1 MTKAGLKTSISDISK
16 TCEWLS
22 TMKQNDK
29 PYKCEY
35 CGSSYVREKT
45 LFAHMCEKKRRALQK
60 DEKRVRYG
68 FYAFGRFYKLS
79 AGNKKEKTYED
90 FCKSPYY
97 NAFVKFGSFLNN
109 VQPLYP
115 EKYIDYVVTSGVKL
129 DHWCRDEMYEKYAI
143 ELIQKEGVET
153 ALERSV
159 MTMMEW
165 ADENDP
171 APWNHYFEHVS
182 LNRAVWH
189 IKDGKISPW
198 LLLNCK
204 SGKEMLSK
212 FNDEQ
217 LNMIFHI
224 VDPSHWALRF
234 KRQLRD
240 VELVKEVVKESSL

>member
-1 MTKAGLKTSISDISK
+1 MLQ
-16 TCEWLS
+16 ENNL
-22 TMKQNDK
+22 QDK
-29 PYKCEY
+29 PYVCEY
-35 CGSSYVREKT
+35 CGNGYTREKT
-45 LFAHMCEKKRRALQK
+45 LAVHMCQPKRRALQK
-60 DEKRVRYG
+60 NEKRVQLG
-68 FYAFGRFYKLS
+68 MYAFNQFYKLS
-79 AGNKKEKTYED
+79 AGSKKDKTYEE
-90 FCKSPYY
+90 FMKSPYY
-97 NAFVKFGSFLNN
+97 NAFVKFGSFVSN
-109 VQPLYP
+109 VKPLYP
-115 EKYIDYVVTSGVKL
+115 ERYVDYVVTSGVKL